1 MGNDKPIPPTKERIM
16 GNHPF
21 ERIQELGLELLKR
34 QAKSADLVFAGAQ
47 VDTLSATGAKV
58 FRIGAVR
65 AGDPTGPLQKIVV
78 NERGEAV
85 DLKTVPE
92 ADRARLFGGDRRPW
106 QQFSYAVKFVCG
118 VQKETDGCCA
128 PGVRPGAYAT
138 EINILNSQYYWW
150 AYLQKRVVPV
160 ILGGLP
166 LGREPRSVDA
176 KGGDWM
182 ALPPGQATMDDC
194 CRINHL
200 LADADPLTKPSLNI
214 GFLEIVSD
222 VELEVT
228 AVYTATDLENRSV
241 SIDVEQITPK
251 MKYPY
256 WWIGQPVLG
265 GPISVAPAA

>member
-1 MGNDKPIPPTKERIM
+1 MQVEIDRSRIPKKEKTM
-16 GNHPF
+16 SDHPF
-21 ERIQELGLELLKR
+21 AKIQEIGLEQLRR
-34 QAKSADLVFAGAQ
+34 QTKISDLVFAGAQ
-47 VDTLSATGAKV
+47 VDTLSANGAKV
-58 FRIGAVR
+58 YRIGAVR
-65 AGDPTGPLQKIVV
+65 AADPTGPLQKIVV
-78 NERGEAV
+78 NDRGEPV
-85 DLKTVPE
+85 DLKTVPD
-92 ADRARLFGGDRRPW
+92 ADRTRLFGGERRPY
-106 QQFSYAVKFVCG
+106 QQFAYIVKFVCG

-138 EINILNSQYYWW
+138 EINIFNPQYYWW
-150 AYLQKRVVPV
+150 AFLQKRVVPV

-176 KGGDWM
+176 KGWDWM
-182 ALPPGQATMDDC
+182 ALAAGQATMDDC

-200 LADADPLTKPSLNI
+200 LCDAEPLVKPSLNI

-228 AVYTATDLENRSV
+228 AVYTATDLESRSV

-256 WWIGQPVLG
+256 WWITQPVVTG
-265 GPISVAPAA
+265 APTA